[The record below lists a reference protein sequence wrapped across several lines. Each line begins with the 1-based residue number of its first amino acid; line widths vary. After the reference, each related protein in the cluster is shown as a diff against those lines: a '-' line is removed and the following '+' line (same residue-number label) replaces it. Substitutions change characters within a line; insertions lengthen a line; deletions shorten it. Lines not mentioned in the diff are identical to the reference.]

1 MTSLYSITMGLLLDG
16 KVIVQML
23 PSVHFIYL
31 WAMYVLVAAAKG
43 ALLLLPTIN
52 PLLFDIHTNTDK
64 FR

>member
-1 MTSLYSITMGLLLDG
+1 MGLLLDG
-16 KVIVQML
+16 KVI
-23 PSVHFIYL
+23 HFIYL

-52 PLLFDIHTNTDK
+52 PYTNTDK